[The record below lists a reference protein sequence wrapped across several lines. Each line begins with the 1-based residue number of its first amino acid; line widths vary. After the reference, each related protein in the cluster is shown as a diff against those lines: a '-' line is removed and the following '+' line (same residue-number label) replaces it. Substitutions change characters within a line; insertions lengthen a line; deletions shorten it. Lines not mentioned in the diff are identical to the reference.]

1 MVRERS
7 DLIGSLKKTSVYKY
21 PKKTAGGRTFYY
33 KSPLSTGG
41 MQIDPED
48 FAKREKEIVKAYKDF
63 VKTRG
68 FNPNRG
74 DIVKATGYNVDT
86 VENILNKNKLKF
98 TVGIRPDQFRGGP
111 SKEFLKTIDPFPE
124 GSAKQKSFIKDLK
137 KQFKFPLNSAA
148 AKEAGVLSK
157 TELAKKHGITFKQA
171 SLQTEKYKDKLNLK
185 YPKGEY
191 EGKAYKK
198 QKQKERRERIVKVSK
213 PTEETK
219 IAKAKGAL
227 TGKKFS
233 RDPFKGIDQAH
244 RASLKQ
250 LTKFNAPL
258 LAQSLGLDVRVINS
272 ELIKPFETELE
283 KLYNKQNKIVKRF
296 KGREIPIS
304 AQREISKLNLKIL
317 DKVAETKGV
326 LQGVLMNERTGGFAS
341 VQGIN
346 PRNTFGMGL
355 LDDIPVRDLTPEQRA
370 VGILNFPEQ
379 IKQQRGLGQQIRRAL
394 VGAASL
400 TPAGRFARIAR
411 FLKKEGGMA
420 DEDMMVDIKSYDG
433 LDRSTY
439 PSNSMQRE
447 ALFASPIED
456 PKPKKRSAILDLEL
470 V

>member
-1 MVRERS
+1 MRPTLDKQE
-7 DLIGSLKKTSVYKY
+7 K
-21 PKKTAGGRTFYY
+21 FYEEF
-33 KSPLSTGG
+33 L
-41 MQIDPED
+41 
-48 FAKREKEIVKAYKDF
+48 KAY
-63 VKTRG
+63 
-68 FNPNRG
+68 
-74 DIVKATGYNVDT
+74 
-86 VENILNKNKLKF
+86 NKLKKKLGRNPTQSELLRSMGKQSAEGLRTAKDMF
-98 TVGIRPDQFRGGP
+98 GLKFFNKPGEFKNPPDII
-111 SKEFLKTIDPFPE
+111 KAKT
-124 GSAKQKSFIKDLK
+124 AKGLATK
-137 KQFKFPLNSAA
+137 A
-148 AKEAGVLSK
+148 AKEVVKQPAVRGGKLAFPTKKMERDFKAEVKKKFKYPVDSTEAKKAKVLSFDQFNKKFYK
-157 TELAKKHGITFKQA
+157 TTPRGTSDKHVRLVADELGV
-171 SLQTEKYKDKLNLK
+171 D
-185 YPKGEY
+185 YPKQTY
-191 EGKAYKK
+191 EGKLKTSK
-198 QKQKERRERIVKVSK
+198 IVEERRKKFIKKVSK
-213 PTEETK
+213 PAFEK
-219 IAKAKGAL
+219 DIVDAKKLMGLGREGAN
-227 TGKKFS
+227 
-233 RDPFKGIDQAH
+233 IDLAH

-250 LTKFNAPL
+250 LSKFNAPL
-258 LAQSLGLDVRVINS
+258 LAGSLGLDTKIINS
-272 ELIKPFETELE
+272 ELIKPFEEELD
-283 KLYNKQNKIVKRF
+283 KLYKQQNKIVKRF

-420 DEDMMVDIKSYDG
+420 DEGMMVDIKSYDG

-447 ALFASPIED
+447 ALFASPVED
-456 PKPKKRSAILDLEL
+456 PKQKKRSAILDLEL

>member
-1 MVRERS
+1 MER
-7 DLIGSLKKTSVYKY
+7 IGRTKKTSVYRF
-21 PKKTAGGRTFYY
+21 PKKTNQGKTLYY
-33 KSPLSTGG
+33 KSLDAFGTG
-41 MQIDPED
+41 
-48 FAKREKEIVKAYKDF
+48 A
-63 VKTRG
+63 
-68 FNPNRG
+68 
-74 DIVKATGYNVDT
+74 
-86 VENILNKNKLKF
+86 
-98 TVGIRPDQFRGGP
+98 
-111 SKEFLKTIDPFPE
+111 SKEYLESINPFPE
-124 GSAKQKSFIKDLK
+124 GSAEQKSFIKDLR
-137 KQFKFPLNSAA
+137 KQFKHPLNSQA
-148 AKEAGVLSK
+148 AKDAGVLGK
-157 TELAKKHGITFKQA
+157 NELAKKHGITFKQVT
-171 SLQTEKYKDKLNLK
+171 LQTEKYKNRLNLK
-185 YPKGEY
+185 YPSPPY

-213 PTEETK
+213 PAEERK
-219 IAKAKGAL
+219 IADAKGAL

-250 LTKFNAPL
+250 LSKFNAPL
-258 LAQSLGLDVRVINS
+258 LSQSLGLDVRVINS

-296 KGREIPIS
+296 KGKTIPLSAQKEIS
-304 AQREISKLNLKIL
+304 ALNLKIL

-355 LDDIPVRDLTPEQRA
+355 LDDVPIRDLTPEQRA

-379 IKQQRGLGQQIRRAL
+379 IKQQKGLGQQIRRAL

-420 DEDMMVDIKSYDG
+420 DENMMVDIKSYDG

-447 ALFASPIED
+447 ALFASPVED
-456 PKPKKRSAILDLEL
+456 PKQNKRSAILDLEL
-470 V
+470 VWLEN

>member
-1 MVRERS
+1 MER
-7 DLIGSLKKTSVYKY
+7 IGRTKKTSVYRF
-21 PKKTAGGRTFYY
+21 PKKTNQGKTLYY
-33 KSPLSTGG
+33 KSLDAFGTG
-41 MQIDPED
+41 
-48 FAKREKEIVKAYKDF
+48 A
-63 VKTRG
+63 
-68 FNPNRG
+68 
-74 DIVKATGYNVDT
+74 
-86 VENILNKNKLKF
+86 
-98 TVGIRPDQFRGGP
+98 
-111 SKEFLKTIDPFPE
+111 SKEYLESINPFPE
-124 GSAKQKSFIKDLK
+124 GSAEQKSFIKDLR
-137 KQFKFPLNSAA
+137 KQFKHPLNSQA
-148 AKEAGVLSK
+148 AKDAGVLGK
-157 TELAKKHGITFKQA
+157 NELAKKHGITFKQVT
-171 SLQTEKYKDKLNLK
+171 LQTEKYKNRLNLK
-185 YPKGEY
+185 YPSPPY

-213 PTEETK
+213 PAEERK
-219 IAKAKGAL
+219 IADAKGAL

-233 RDPFKGIDQAH
+233 RDSFKGIDQAH

-250 LTKFNAPL
+250 LSKFNAPL
-258 LAQSLGLDVRVINS
+258 LSQSLGLDVRVINS

-296 KGREIPIS
+296 KGKTIPLSAQKEIS
-304 AQREISKLNLKIL
+304 ALNLKIL

-355 LDDIPVRDLTPEQRA
+355 LDDVPIRDLTPEQRA

-379 IKQQRGLGQQIRRAL
+379 IKQQKGLGQQIRRAL

-420 DEDMMVDIKSYDG
+420 DENMMVDIKSYDG

-447 ALFASPIED
+447 ALFASPVED
-456 PKPKKRSAILDLEL
+456 PKQNKRSAILDLEL

>member
-1 MVRERS
+1 MER
-7 DLIGSLKKTSVYKY
+7 IGRTKKTSVYRF
-21 PKKTAGGRTFYY
+21 PKKTNQGKTLYY
-33 KSPLSTGG
+33 KSLDAFGTG
-41 MQIDPED
+41 
-48 FAKREKEIVKAYKDF
+48 A
-63 VKTRG
+63 
-68 FNPNRG
+68 
-74 DIVKATGYNVDT
+74 
-86 VENILNKNKLKF
+86 
-98 TVGIRPDQFRGGP
+98 
-111 SKEFLKTIDPFPE
+111 SKEYLESINPFPE
-124 GSAKQKSFIKDLK
+124 GSAKQKAFIEDLK
-137 KQFKFPLNSAA
+137 KQFKYPLNSQA
-148 AKEAGVLSK
+148 AKDAGVLSK
-157 TELAKKHGITFKQA
+157 NELAKKHGITFKQV
-171 SLQTEKYKDKLNLK
+171 SLQTEKYKNRLNLK
-185 YPKGEY
+185 YPSPPY

-198 QKQKERRERIVKVSK
+198 QKQKERRGRIVKVSK
-213 PTEETK
+213 PVEERK
-219 IAKAKGAL
+219 IADAKGAL

-233 RDPFKGIDQAH
+233 RDPIKGIDLAH

-258 LAQSLGLDVRVINS
+258 LAQSLGLD

-283 KLYNKQNKIVKRF
+283 KLYSKQNKIVKKF

-326 LQGVLMNERTGGFAS
+326 LQGVLMNEKTGGFAS

-379 IKQQRGLGQQIRRAL
+379 IKQQKGLGQQIRRAL

-400 TPAGRFARIAR
+400 TPMGRFARIAR

-420 DEDMMVDIKSYDG
+420 DENMMVDIKSYDG

-439 PSNSMQRE
+439 PSNNMQRE
-447 ALFASPIED
+447 ALFASPVED
-456 PKPKKRSAILDLEL
+456 PKQKKRSAILDL